1 MATLDELLNALENPN
16 KPELP
21 NTKDTWSRIG
31 NKDSFDELGLE
42 KTELEEFLSEWMEE
56 NSYNNI

>member
-21 NTKDTWSRIG
+21 NTEGTWNRIG

>member
-21 NTKDTWSRIG
+21 NTEDTWSRIG